1 MNIVDIINKKSRSK
15 TLSRKEIEYVITN
28 YCNNTL
34 PDYQISAL
42 LMAIKLNGM
51 NKKETV
57 DLTRAMLYSGDVN
70 DLSSLPGVTVDK
82 HSTGGVGDKT
92 TIVLAPLVA
101 ACGLTIAKMSGRGL
115 GHTGGT
121 IDKLESIPG
130 FNTSLTQQ
138 EFFDQVKKI
147 NIAVIGQT
155 SELVPADKK
164 LYALR
169 DVTATVDSMPLIAS
183 SIISKK
189 LASGSSIIELD
200 VKYGD
205 GAFMKSKRKAKEL
218 ASLMQ
223 YVGNKLGRK
232 IKVVISDMN
241 QPLGNAI
248 GNSLEVIECIETL
261 KGNGP
266 KDLTLLCLHI
276 CSEFLYEAK
285 MFDDIDKSYEFAK
298 ETLYSGKAL
307 EKFKEFV
314 KAQGGNENVA
324 EDYSLFKQAKYKH
337 EIYSPTS
344 GKVKLVK
351 ALSIGIASMNLGGGR
366 KQKDDIIDMSAGIIL
381 NKKANDEVKENE
393 LLATLYTDKVDIEDI
408 KQEVLQ
414 SFIIQQINDTFCVIF
429 CL

>member
-70 DLSSLPGVTVDK
+70 DLSSLPGITVDK

-285 MFDDIDKSYEFAK
+285 MFDDIDKAYEFAK

-414 SFIIQQINDTFCVIF
+414 SFIIQ
-429 CL
+429 

>member
-101 ACGLTIAKMSGRGL
+101 SCGLTIAKMSGRGL

-285 MFDDIDKSYEFAK
+285 MFDNIDKAYEFAK

-381 NKKANDEVKENE
+381 NKKANDEVTENE

-414 SFIIQQINDTFCVIF
+414 SFIIQ
-429 CL
+429 

>member
-1 MNIVDIINKKSRSK
+1 MNIVDIINKKSRAK

-266 KDLTLLCLHI
+266 KDLTSLCLHI

-285 MFDDIDKSYEFAK
+285 IFDNLNQAYEFAK

-324 EDYSLFKQAKYKH
+324 DDYSLFKQPKYKY
-337 EIYSPTS
+337 EIYSKTS

-381 NKKANDEVKENE
+381 NKKANDLVDENE

-408 KQEVLQ
+408 KEDVLQ
-414 SFIIQQINDTFCVIF
+414 SFIIQ
-429 CL
+429 

>member
-1 MNIVDIINKKSRSK
+1 MNIVDIINKKSRAK

-101 ACGLTIAKMSGRGL
+101 SCGLTIAKMSGRGL

-285 MFDDIDKSYEFAK
+285 IFDNLNQAYEFAK

-324 EDYSLFKQAKYKH
+324 DDYSLFKQPKYKY

-414 SFIIQQINDTFCVIF
+414 SFIIQ
-429 CL
+429 

>member
-101 ACGLTIAKMSGRGL
+101 SCGLTIAKMSGRGL

-285 MFDDIDKSYEFAK
+285 MFDNIDKAYEFAK

-324 EDYSLFKQAKYKH
+324 EGYSLFKQAKYKH

-414 SFIIQQINDTFCVIF
+414 SFIIQ
-429 CL
+429 

>member
-1 MNIVDIINKKSRSK
+1 MNIVDIINKKSRAK

-248 GNSLEVIECIETL
+248 GNSLEVIEWIETI

-266 KDLTLLCLHI
+266 KDLTSLCLHI

-285 MFDDIDKSYEFAK
+285 IFDNLNQAYEFAK

-324 EDYSLFKQAKYKH
+324 DDYSLFKQPKYKY

-414 SFIIQQINDTFCVIF
+414 SFIIQ
-429 CL
+429 

>member
-1 MNIVDIINKKSRSK
+1 MNIVDIINKKSRAK

-70 DLSSLPGVTVDK
+70 DLSSLPGITVDK

-266 KDLTLLCLHI
+266 KDLTSLCLHI

-285 MFDDIDKSYEFAK
+285 IFDNLNQAYEFAK

-324 EDYSLFKQAKYKH
+324 DDYSLFKQPKYKY

-414 SFIIQQINDTFCVIF
+414 SFIIQ
-429 CL
+429 

>member
-266 KDLTLLCLHI
+266 KDLTSLCLHI

-285 MFDDIDKSYEFAK
+285 IFDNLNQAYEFAK

-324 EDYSLFKQAKYKH
+324 DDYSLFKQPKYKY

-414 SFIIQQINDTFCVIF
+414 SFIIQ
-429 CL
+429 

>member
-1 MNIVDIINKKSRSK
+1 MNIVDIINKKSIAK

-147 NIAVIGQT
+147 NIAIIGQT

-189 LASGSSIIELD
+189 L
-200 VKYGD
+200 
-205 GAFMKSKRKAKEL
+205 
-218 ASLMQ
+218 
-223 YVGNKLGRK
+223 
-232 IKVVISDMN
+232 
-241 QPLGNAI
+241 
-248 GNSLEVIECIETL
+248 
-261 KGNGP
+261 
-266 KDLTLLCLHI
+266 
-276 CSEFLYEAK
+276 
-285 MFDDIDKSYEFAK
+285 
-298 ETLYSGKAL
+298 
-307 EKFKEFV
+307 
-314 KAQGGNENVA
+314 
-324 EDYSLFKQAKYKH
+324 
-337 EIYSPTS
+337 
-344 GKVKLVK
+344 
-351 ALSIGIASMNLGGGR
+351 
-366 KQKDDIIDMSAGIIL
+366 
-381 NKKANDEVKENE
+381 
-393 LLATLYTDKVDIEDI
+393 
-408 KQEVLQ
+408 
-414 SFIIQQINDTFCVIF
+414 
-429 CL
+429 

>member
-266 KDLTLLCLHI
+266 KDLTSLCLHI

-285 MFDDIDKSYEFAK
+285 IFDNLNQAYEFAK

-324 EDYSLFKQAKYKH
+324 DDYSLFKQPKYKY

-351 ALSIGIASMNLGGGR
+351 ALSIGIASMNLGGGI

-414 SFIIQQINDTFCVIF
+414 SFIIQ
-429 CL
+429 

>member
-285 MFDDIDKSYEFAK
+285 MFDNIDKAYEFAK
-298 ETLYSGKAL
+298 ETLYSGKVL

-414 SFIIQQINDTFCVIF
+414 SFIIQ
-429 CL
+429 

>member
-1 MNIVDIINKKSRSK
+1 MNIVDIINKKSRAK

-285 MFDDIDKSYEFAK
+285 MFDNIDKAYEFAK

-324 EDYSLFKQAKYKH
+324 DDYSLFKQPKYKY

-414 SFIIQQINDTFCVIF
+414 SFIIQ
-429 CL
+429 

>member
-1 MNIVDIINKKSRSK
+1 MNIVDIINKKSRAK

-285 MFDDIDKSYEFAK
+285 MFDDIDKAYEFAK

-414 SFIIQQINDTFCVIF
+414 SFIIQ
-429 CL
+429 

>member
-1 MNIVDIINKKSRSK
+1 M
-15 TLSRKEIEYVITN
+15 LSHKQLLKELI
-28 YCNNTL
+28 
-34 PDYQISAL
+34 
-42 LMAIKLNGM
+42 
-51 NKKETV
+51 
-57 DLTRAMLYSGDVN
+57 
-70 DLSSLPGVTVDK
+70 LSSLPGVTVDK

-285 MFDDIDKSYEFAK
+285 MFDNIDKAYEFAK

-381 NKKANDEVKENE
+381 NKKANDEVIENE

-414 SFIIQQINDTFCVIF
+414 SFIIQ
-429 CL
+429 

>member
-1 MNIVDIINKKSRSK
+1 MNIVDIINKKSRAK

-266 KDLTLLCLHI
+266 KDLTSLCLHI

-285 MFDDIDKSYEFAK
+285 IFDNLNQAYEFAK

-324 EDYSLFKQAKYKH
+324 DDYSLFKQPKYKY

-414 SFIIQQINDTFCVIF
+414 SFIIQ
-429 CL
+429 

>member
-70 DLSSLPGVTVDK
+70 DLSSLPGITVDK

-285 MFDDIDKSYEFAK
+285 MFDDIDKAYEFAK

-324 EDYSLFKQAKYKH
+324 EDYSLFKQAKYKY
-337 EIYSPTS
+337 EIYSKTS

-414 SFIIQQINDTFCVIF
+414 SFIIQ
-429 CL
+429 

>member
-1 MNIVDIINKKSRSK
+1 MNIVDIINKKSRAK
-15 TLSRKEIEYVITN
+15 TLTRKEIEYVITN

-266 KDLTLLCLHI
+266 KDLTSLCLHI

-285 MFDDIDKSYEFAK
+285 IFDNLNQAYEFAK

-324 EDYSLFKQAKYKH
+324 DDYSLFKQPKYKY
-337 EIYSPTS
+337 EIYSKTS

-366 KQKDDIIDMSAGIIL
+366 NQKDDIIDMSAGIIL
-381 NKKANDEVKENE
+381 NKKANDLVKENE

-408 KQEVLQ
+408 KEDVLQ
-414 SFIIQQINDTFCVIF
+414 SFIIQ
-429 CL
+429 

>member
-70 DLSSLPGVTVDK
+70 DLSSLPGITVDK

-101 ACGLTIAKMSGRGL
+101 SCGLTIAKMSGRGL

-285 MFDDIDKSYEFAK
+285 MFDDIDKAYEFAK

-414 SFIIQQINDTFCVIF
+414 SFIIQ
-429 CL
+429 

>member
-1 MNIVDIINKKSRSK
+1 
-15 TLSRKEIEYVITN
+15 
-28 YCNNTL
+28 
-34 PDYQISAL
+34 
-42 LMAIKLNGM
+42 
-51 NKKETV
+51 
-57 DLTRAMLYSGDVN
+57 
-70 DLSSLPGVTVDK
+70 
-82 HSTGGVGDKT
+82 
-92 TIVLAPLVA
+92 
-101 ACGLTIAKMSGRGL
+101 
-115 GHTGGT
+115 
-121 IDKLESIPG
+121 
-130 FNTSLTQQ
+130 
-138 EFFDQVKKI
+138 
-147 NIAVIGQT
+147 
-155 SELVPADKK
+155 
-164 LYALR
+164 
-169 DVTATVDSMPLIAS
+169 
-183 SIISKK
+183 
-189 LASGSSIIELD
+189 
-200 VKYGD
+200 
-205 GAFMKSKRKAKEL
+205 
-218 ASLMQ
+218 
-223 YVGNKLGRK
+223 
-232 IKVVISDMN
+232 MN

-261 KGNGP
+261 KCNGP

-285 MFDDIDKSYEFAK
+285 MFDNIDKAYEFAK

-414 SFIIQQINDTFCVIF
+414 SFIIQ
-429 CL
+429 

>member
-205 GAFMKSKRKAKEL
+205 GAFMKSKKKAKEL

-285 MFDDIDKSYEFAK
+285 MFDNIDKAYEFAK

-414 SFIIQQINDTFCVIF
+414 SFIIQ
-429 CL
+429 

>member
-101 ACGLTIAKMSGRGL
+101 SCGLTIAKMSGRGL

-285 MFDDIDKSYEFAK
+285 MFDDIDKAYEFAK

-414 SFIIQQINDTFCVIF
+414 SFIIQ
-429 CL
+429 

>member
-1 MNIVDIINKKSRSK
+1 MNIIDIINKKSQKKSLTRE
-15 TLSRKEIEYVITN
+15 EIEYFVLGYTKGE
-28 YCNNTL
+28 L
-34 PDYQISAL
+34 PDYQISSL

-51 NKKETV
+51 NKRETV

-130 FNTSLTQQ
+130 FNTSLTHE
-138 EFFDQVKKI
+138 EFFNQVNKI
-147 NIAVIGQT
+147 GIAVIGQT

-164 LYALR
+164 MYALR
-169 DVTATVDSMPLIAS
+169 DVTGTVDSMPLICS

-205 GAFMKSKRKAKEL
+205 GAFMKSKKKAQEL
-218 ASLMQ
+218 ADLMI
-223 YVGNKLGRK
+223 YVGKKLGRK
-232 IKVVISDMN
+232 IKAVISDMN
-241 QPLGNAI
+241 QPLGCNI
-248 GNSLEVIECIETL
+248 GNSLEVIESIETL

-266 KDLTLLCLHI
+266 EDLTKLCLHI
-276 CSEFLYEAK
+276 CAEFLLEAK
-285 MFDDIDKSYEFAK
+285 KYKSYEKAYAYAS
-298 ETLYSGKAL
+298 ETLYSLKAL

-314 KAQGGNENVA
+314 SYQGGNSEVA
-324 EDYSLFKQAKYKH
+324 DNYLLFKQPKYSFDIVSNKKG
-337 EIYSPTS
+337 T
-344 GKVKLVK
+344 VKIVK
-351 ALSIGIASMNLGGGR
+351 ALAIGHGSMLLGGGR
-366 KQKDDIIDMSAGIIL
+366 MSKDDIIDMSAGIVL
-381 NKKANDEVKENE
+381 KKRTNDKVTNGDV
-393 LLATLYTDKVDIEDI
+393 LATCYTDKEVTNEIKEMILNAFVIE
-408 KQEVLQ
+408 
-414 SFIIQQINDTFCVIF
+414 
-429 CL
+429 

>member
-70 DLSSLPGVTVDK
+70 DLSSLPGITVDK

-266 KDLTLLCLHI
+266 KDLTSLCLHI

-285 MFDDIDKSYEFAK
+285 IFDNLNQAYEFAK

-307 EKFKEFV
+307 DKFKEFV

-324 EDYSLFKQAKYKH
+324 DDYSLFKQPKYKY
-337 EIYSPTS
+337 EIYSKTS

-381 NKKANDEVKENE
+381 NKKANDLVKENE

-408 KQEVLQ
+408 KEDVLQ
-414 SFIIQQINDTFCVIF
+414 SFIIQ
-429 CL
+429 

>member
-82 HSTGGVGDKT
+82 HTTGGVGDKT

-285 MFDDIDKSYEFAK
+285 MFDDIDKAYEFAK

-324 EDYSLFKQAKYKH
+324 DDYSLFKQPKYKY

-393 LLATLYTDKVDIEDI
+393 LLATLYTDRVDIEDI

-414 SFIIQQINDTFCVIF
+414 SFIIQ
-429 CL
+429 

>member
-285 MFDDIDKSYEFAK
+285 MFDNIDKAYEFAK

-307 EKFKEFV
+307 DKFKEFV

-414 SFIIQQINDTFCVIF
+414 SFIIQ
-429 CL
+429 

>member
-1 MNIVDIINKKSRSK
+1 MNIVDIINKKSRAK

-232 IKVVISDMN
+232 IKVVISDKN

-248 GNSLEVIECIETL
+248 GNSLEVIECIETF

-266 KDLTLLCLHI
+266 KDLTSLCLHI

-285 MFDDIDKSYEFAK
+285 IFDNLNQAYEFAK

-324 EDYSLFKQAKYKH
+324 DDYSLFKQPKYKY

-414 SFIIQQINDTFCVIF
+414 SFIIQ
-429 CL
+429 

>member
-285 MFDDIDKSYEFAK
+285 MFDNIDKAYEFAK

-307 EKFKEFV
+307 DKFKEFV

-324 EDYSLFKQAKYKH
+324 DDYSLFKQAKYKH

-414 SFIIQQINDTFCVIF
+414 SFIIQ
-429 CL
+429 

>member
-285 MFDDIDKSYEFAK
+285 MFDNIDKAYEFAK

-414 SFIIQQINDTFCVIF
+414 SFIIQ
-429 CL
+429 

>member
-147 NIAVIGQT
+147 KIAVIGQT

-285 MFDDIDKSYEFAK
+285 MFDNIDKAYEFAK

-414 SFIIQQINDTFCVIF
+414 SFIIQ
-429 CL
+429 

>member
-15 TLSRKEIEYVITN
+15 ALSRKEIEYVITN

-232 IKVVISDMN
+232 IRVVISDMN

-285 MFDDIDKSYEFAK
+285 MFDNIDKAYEFAK

-414 SFIIQQINDTFCVIF
+414 SFIIQ
-429 CL
+429 

>member
-1 MNIVDIINKKSRSK
+1 MNIVDIINKKSRAK

-266 KDLTLLCLHI
+266 KDLTSLCLHI

-285 MFDDIDKSYEFAK
+285 IFDNLNQAYEFAK

-324 EDYSLFKQAKYKH
+324 DDYSLFKQPKYKY
-337 EIYSPTS
+337 EIYSKTS

-381 NKKANDEVKENE
+381 NKKANDLVKENE

-408 KQEVLQ
+408 KEDVLQ
-414 SFIIQQINDTFCVIF
+414 SFIIQ
-429 CL
+429 

>member
-101 ACGLTIAKMSGRGL
+101 SCGLTIAKMSGRGL

-285 MFDDIDKSYEFAK
+285 MFDNIDKAYEFAK

-414 SFIIQQINDTFCVIF
+414 SFIIQ
-429 CL
+429 

>member
-1 MNIVDIINKKSRSK
+1 MNIVDIINKKSRAK

-101 ACGLTIAKMSGRGL
+101 SCGLTIAKMSGRGL

-285 MFDDIDKSYEFAK
+285 MFDDIDKAYEFAK

-414 SFIIQQINDTFCVIF
+414 SFIIQ
-429 CL
+429 

>member
-1 MNIVDIINKKSRSK
+1 MLMTDIILKKRHNKKL
-15 TLSRKEIEYVITN
+15 TDEEIAFFIKGYVDGSI
-28 YCNNTL
+28 
-34 PDYQISAL
+34 PDYQVSAF
-42 LMAIKLNGM
+42 LMSVCFNGM
-51 NKKETV
+51 DKEETSKLTYEMMHSGEVV
-57 DLTRAMLYSGDVN
+57 DLSMIKGIK
-70 DLSSLPGVTVDK
+70 VDK

-92 TIVLAPLVA
+92 SLVLGPMVS
-101 ACGLTIAKMSGRGL
+101 ACGAKVAKMSGRGL

-266 KDLTLLCLHI
+266 KDLTSLCLHI

-285 MFDDIDKSYEFAK
+285 IFDNLNQAYEFAK

-324 EDYSLFKQAKYKH
+324 DDYSLFKQPKYKY

-414 SFIIQQINDTFCVIF
+414 SFIIQ
-429 CL
+429 